1 MEKCHCAENGD
12 LKEIIHSL
20 QEIEKR
26 VRGKEASAVETA
38 IKSARTLLSGDSS
51 GVLRQLDE
59 ELSTWQKK
67 LNVILKE
74 PVGREGMAK
83 HMKYWIQELSKL
95 GAGSSE
101 LGADKLGEKTKK

>member
-1 MEKCHCAENGD
+1 VEKCHCAENDD

-26 VRGKEASAVETA
+26 VRGEDTSEVETA
-38 IKSARTLLSGDSS
+38 ITSARTLLSGESS

-83 HMKYWIQELSKL
+83 HAKHWVEELRKL
-95 GAGSSE
+95 NGG
-101 LGADKLGEKTKK
+101 